1 MFLFDKLYRATGVHD
16 FTSIDGT
23 TFIHYIVALKQ
34 RLLIFLAHFF
44 VVVSIELLTP
54 LGDLRKVL

>member
-1 MFLFDKLYRATGVHD
+1 MFLFDKLYRATEVHD

-23 TFIHYIVALKQ
+23 TFIHIVALKQ